1 MFDLDLDEDSMYSLL
16 FIIFLSYC
24 MRGKVYPILTK
35 MYNDYNFFKLFS
47 AIMSSQAIISEDND
61 NDNDNDAIN
70 SENIVEKIKPK
81 YEDKFLDDI
90 RKMSNSYIF
99 DEKEEEIERN
109 KGAELFL
116 LAQEEYRNKVDDVK
130 YKINDI
136 EKQLKIYESD
146 EEFCN
151 VKYNENDNENDKDS
165 IEDSIEDKE
174 DSLNK
179 DAIKRLNYEKVELEK
194 MLYELLNNVKNMND
208 LRIETQVKARQF
220 VIDERHDKLKNSFVM
235 EKTPLGNV
243 LMLYNNKRGSFEF
256 YSDNTIPY
264 RYLEPV
270 SRKYVKMFDCRPI
283 YFDMEE
289 ELNNYE
295 KKLEEKRISEE
306 KRILDEKRILEEER
320 ILEKKDNNIVL
331 KLEPAPKKKI
341 FAKFKSYNKE
351 AGTGHVNIGAPPK
364 NSIPN
369 TKVTESG
376 NNEKVLLKEN
386 ANRYSYEGKISNF
399 NFLKK
404 VDRKVVDKK
413 YGMTFADFKRLQ
425 EEKLKRLK

>member
-1 MFDLDLDEDSMYSLL
+1 MIGLDKDSMYSLL
-16 FIIFLSYC
+16 FIFFLTYC
-24 MRGKVYPILTK
+24 VRGKVYPIVTK

-47 AIMSSQAIISEDND
+47 AIMSSQVIISEDNEI
-61 NDNDNDAIN
+61 DNDNDAIN
-70 SENIVEKIKPK
+70 SNNIVEKVEPR
-81 YEDKFLDDI
+81 YEDKFLGDI
-90 RKMSNSYIF
+90 RKMTTTYIF
-99 DEKEEEIERN
+99 DEKEQELERN
-109 KGAELFL
+109 KSAEFFL
-116 LAQEEYRNKVDDVK
+116 LAQEEDKKKVIEIKVK
-130 YKINDI
+130 IADI
-136 EKQLKIYESD
+136 LKQIKIYESD
-146 EEFCN
+146 GEFCN
-151 VKYNENDNENDKDS
+151 IKYNENDK
-165 IEDSIEDKE
+165 DSIEDKE

-179 DAIKRLNYEKVELEK
+179 DAIKRLTDEKLELEK
-194 MLYELLNNVKNMND
+194 LLYELLNNEQNMD
-208 LRIETQVKARQF
+208 EIRLETQEKARQF
-220 VIDERHDKLKNSFVM
+220 VIDERLDKLKNSFVM

-243 LMLYNNKRGSFEF
+243 LMLYNNKRGSFEY

-289 ELNNYE
+289 ELKNYE
-295 KKLEEKRISEE
+295 KKLEEKRILEEEE
-306 KRILDEKRILEEER
+306 KRLLEEEQ
-320 ILEKKDNNIVL
+320 KKNQGNTALVN
-331 KLEPAPKKKI
+331 PAPKKTV

-369 TKVTESG
+369 NLIKSTENDNN
-376 NNEKVLLKEN
+376 NNETILLKEN

-425 EEKLKRLK
+425 EEKIKNKV

>member
-1 MFDLDLDEDSMYSLL
+1 MIGLDEDSMYSLL
-16 FIIFLSYC
+16 FIFFLTYC
-24 MRGKVYPILTK
+24 MRGKMYPILTK

-47 AIMSSQAIISEDND
+47 VIMSSQVINIEDND
-61 NDNDNDAIN
+61 TSN
-70 SENIVEKIKPK
+70 SNSNSDNIVEKIEPK

-90 RKMSNSYIF
+90 RKMTNAYIF
-99 DEKEEEIERN
+99 DEKEEELYCN
-109 KGAELFL
+109 KSAELFL
-116 LAQEEYRNKVDDVK
+116 LVQEEDKKKVIENKD
-130 YKINDI
+130 KIADI
-136 EKQLKIYESD
+136 GKQIKIYESE

-151 VKYNENDNENDKDS
+151 IKYNENDKDS
-165 IEDSIEDKE
+165 IEDKEDYIEHSIEH
-174 DSLNK
+174 SLNK
-179 DAIKRLNYEKVELEK
+179 GAIERLTDEKVELEK
-194 MLYELLNNVKNMND
+194 ILHELLNNERNMD
-208 LRIETQVKARQF
+208 ELRLETQAKARQF
-220 VIDERHDKLKNSFVM
+220 VIDERLDKLKNSFVM

-295 KKLEEKRISEE
+295 KKLEEKRVLEEEE
-306 KRILDEKRILEEER
+306 KRLLEEDQ
-320 ILEKKDNNIVL
+320 KKKENR
-331 KLEPAPKKKI
+331 LEPPPKKKV
-341 FAKFKSYNKE
+341 FAKFKSYNKD

-369 TKVTESG
+369 TKVTE
-376 NNEKVLLKEN
+376 NNTNEKVLLKEN
-386 ANRYSYEGKISNF
+386 ANRYSYEGKLSNF

-425 EEKLKRLK
+425 EEKMNKVINKV

>member
-1 MFDLDLDEDSMYSLL
+1 MIGLDEDSMYSLL
-16 FIIFLSYC
+16 FIFLLSYC

-47 AIMSSQAIISEDND
+47 AIMSSQVINIEDND
-61 NDNDNDAIN
+61 TSN
-70 SENIVEKIKPK
+70 SNSNRNSDNIVEKIEPK

-90 RKMSNSYIF
+90 QKMTNTYIF
-99 DEKEEEIERN
+99 DEKEEEIYCN
-109 KGAELFL
+109 KNAELFL
-116 LAQEEYRNKVDDVK
+116 LVQEEDKKKVIEIKD
-130 YKINDI
+130 KIADI
-136 EKQLKIYESD
+136 GKQIKIYESE

-151 VKYNENDNENDKDS
+151 IKYNENDKDS
-165 IEDSIEDKE
+165 IEDKEHSIEH
-174 DSLNK
+174 SLNK
-179 DAIKRLNYEKVELEK
+179 GAIERLTDEKVELEK
-194 MLYELLNNVKNMND
+194 ILHELLNNERNMD
-208 LRIETQVKARQF
+208 ELRLETQAKARQF
-220 VIDERHDKLKNSFVM
+220 VIDERLDKLKNSFVM

-270 SRKYVKMFDCRPI
+270 SRKYVKMFNCRPI

-295 KKLEEKRISEE
+295 KKLEEKRILEEEE
-306 KRILDEKRILEEER
+306 KRLLEEDQ
-320 ILEKKDNNIVL
+320 KKENR
-331 KLEPAPKKKI
+331 LEPPPKKKV

-369 TKVTESG
+369 TKVTE
-376 NNEKVLLKEN
+376 NNTNEKVLLKEN
-386 ANRYSYEGKISNF
+386 ANRYSYEGKLSNF

-425 EEKLKRLK
+425 EEKMNKVINKV